1 MKCVL
6 SDSDRRTTGQFVQL
20 VDAQGLSDW
29 FFIKKK
35 YSLSRFLFK
44 QNVELFFENKS

>member
-20 VDAQGLSDW
+20 VDAQG
-29 FFIKKK
+29 KV
-35 YSLSRFLFK
+35 SLFVSSIL
-44 QNVELFFENKS
+44 